1 MRIAALDVGEKR
13 IGVALSDPT
22 GLIATGIET
31 YRCTAPEADLAY
43 LVKRLA
49 ELGAE
54 RVVVGLPRNMDGS
67 EGFQAQRVR
76 QVGDALAERI
86 DLPLVY
92 WDERM
97 TSLSARQTL
106 RERGVKARQQKG
118 QVDRIAAAYILQHY
132 LDAQG
137 RF

>member
-1 MRIAALDVGEKR
+1 M
-13 IGVALSDPT
+13 
-22 GLIATGIET
+22 
-31 YRCTAPEADLAY
+31 
-43 LVKRLA
+43 
-49 ELGAE
+49 
-54 RVVVGLPRNMDGS
+54 VVGLPRNMDGS

-92 WDERM
+92 RDERM